1 MILLLMSSKFKHTLN
16 FENTVMIGRQ
26 NMHLSNQQLKD
37 CLTKFDYNQT
47 VAAKVMSIQE
57 GDTSI
62 YAEGLF
68 KTLGAKKVDAIDA
81 SIYENAS
88 IIHDM
93 NESIPDHYKEKY
105 DVVVDSGTLEHVFNF
120 PQAIKNCME
129 ITAVGGHFIGIY
141 PCNNFFGHGFYQFSS
156 EIFYRVLSQENGFEI
171 KDVVVFVDEPN
182 GAFYSIPDTSEKH
195 HRITLENS
203 KPVLLYVVAKRLE
216 KKLILIK
223 NPQQMD
229 YAAMKWKGNI
239 PVTKA
244 IKKKKTL
251 KSKTP
256 QYLKNII
263 KAVLNKK
270 TNNDAAYFNRAYFK
284 PYILK

>member
-1 MILLLMSSKFKHTLN
+1 MSSKFKHALN

-26 NMHLSNQQLKD
+26 NMHIGHQQLQD
-37 CLTKFDYNQT
+37 CLTKFDYKDADVT
-47 VAAKVMSIQE
+47 KIMSKQE
-57 GDTSI
+57 TDTNI

-68 KTLGAKKVDAIDA
+68 KTLGASKVDAVDA
-81 SIYENAS
+81 STYENAS

-93 NESIPDHYKEKY
+93 NEPIPDRHKEGY

-156 EIFYRVLSQENGFEI
+156 ETFYRVLSDDNGFEV
-171 KDVVVFVDEPN
+171 KDVIIFVDEPN
-182 GAFYSIPDTSEKH
+182 GAFYSIPDTSEEH
-195 HRITLENS
+195 HRITFKNS
-203 KPVLLYVVAKRLE
+203 KPVLLYVIAKRLE
-216 KKLILIK
+216 KKPILVK

-229 YAAMKWKGNI
+229 YAAMKWKGNK
-239 PVTKA
+239 PV
-244 IKKKKTL
+244 KKTVKKRATL

-256 QYLKNII
+256 QYFKNII

-270 TNNDAAYFNRAYFK
+270 THDDRSYFNRSYFK
-284 PYILK
+284 SYTLK